1 VAEEEARTP
10 EPLPLL
16 EQQESEPWPTAE
28 LEQPVEVA
36 QAAVPALDKPVA
48 EAAPDKPVAE
58 VQLAPE
64 PAFAP
69 PTAGNSGSR
78 YMPGELLSRIL
89 DKST

>member
-1 VAEEEARTP
+1 VVEEARTP
-10 EPLPLL
+10 EQLRPL
-16 EQQESEPWPTAE
+16 EQRESEQWPTAE

-36 QAAVPALDKPVA
+36 PAAEAALDKPEEEAPGKPA
-48 EAAPDKPVAE
+48 EA
-58 VQLAPE
+58 VQAAPE

-69 PTAGNSGSR
+69 LTAGNSGSR

>member
-1 VAEEEARTP
+1 VVEEARTP
-10 EPLPLL
+10 EQLRPLGRR
-16 EQQESEPWPTAE
+16 ESEQWPTAE

-36 QAAVPALDKPVA
+36 PAAEAALDKPEE
-48 EAAPDKPVAE
+48 EAVPDKAAE
-58 VQLAPE
+58 VQPAPE